1 MRRKIVTSFQN
12 PPIPVRDY
20 DWAAYTTD
28 YEGGD
33 PVGYGPTESAA
44 VQDLLDQLD
53 EQHNQLEYD
62 YMEST
67 NDV

>member
-62 YMEST
+62 YREST